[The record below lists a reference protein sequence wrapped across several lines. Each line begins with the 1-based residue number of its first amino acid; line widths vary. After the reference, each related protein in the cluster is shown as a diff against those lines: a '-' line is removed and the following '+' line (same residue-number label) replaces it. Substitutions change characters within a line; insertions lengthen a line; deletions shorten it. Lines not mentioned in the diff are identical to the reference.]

1 MLLEAFK
8 NLFDNK
14 QTSELSVDDHSVVMA
29 AGALM
34 LEIARS
40 DHDISEDE
48 KDLILRSVKGLLGEA
63 ETQIAGIFDRIS
75 EEVEESVSLYD
86 FTSIINE
93 NFSNA
98 EKYSLLVVLWKVAFA
113 DGRLDKY
120 EEYYIRKIK
129 DLIHLS
135 QSDFIKAKHEA
146 DSSF

>member
-48 KDLILRSVKGLLGEA
+48 KDLIFRSVKGLLGEA
-63 ETQIAGIFDRIS
+63 ETQIAEIFDRIS

-93 NFSNA
+93 NFLKFIIVSFFVFSD
-98 EKYSLLVVLWKVAFA
+98 YFTRI
-113 DGRLDKY
+113 RLS
-120 EEYYIRKIK
+120 EYWN
-129 DLIHLS
+129 
-135 QSDFIKAKHEA
+135 
-146 DSSF
+146 